1 MEEFTLSEE
10 RVNGGFV
17 AHLYNALLPA
27 AVAAGGAGELS
38 FGGDRAAIRI
48 RAPEGAQIKQA
59 AAEAVAEIVCIGY
72 KYRFMEERLSVCLSR
87 RERRLLISALI
98 AADFAGDAAYVRRKA
113 KVGGEWA
120 VDGFWNFRLAAL
132 REKTGEKEG
141 VVCGTGE
148 IGGVQ
153 CAIFSMDYRFMM
165 GSMGHAVGEKIART
179 FEYATEHKLPVV
191 GFVLSGGAR
200 MQEGIVS
207 LMQMAKTSAAVAK
220 HGEAGLLY
228 VAVLTDPTTGGV
240 SASFAFDADIIL
252 AEKGALI
259 GFAGPRVIEQT
270 IRQKLPEGFQR
281 AELLQEKGFVDRI
294 CERKDMKDTLAAIL
308 KLHCAEVS
316 E

>member
-1 MEEFTLSEE
+1 MPPIKQIHALFHRFCTKRNKTARISYNRCVEEFTLSEE

-132 REKTGEKEG
+132 REKWEHIVRYVPAGFSAPDLKKFCAFLAGESANKIYLKGNVVYGADFMPLRKSRLTGEED
-141 VVCGTGE
+141 VCSE
-148 IGGVQ
+148 IVLSDAGFIYCLGDVEDSVGDFLQ
-153 CAIFSMDYRFMM
+153 KYYAERAIFS
-165 GSMGHAVGEKIART
+165 
-179 FEYATEHKLPVV
+179 
-191 GFVLSGGAR
+191 
-200 MQEGIVS
+200 
-207 LMQMAKTSAAVAK
+207 
-220 HGEAGLLY
+220 
-228 VAVLTDPTTGGV
+228 
-240 SASFAFDADIIL
+240 
-252 AEKGALI
+252 
-259 GFAGPRVIEQT
+259 
-270 IRQKLPEGFQR
+270 
-281 AELLQEKGFVDRI
+281 
-294 CERKDMKDTLAAIL
+294 
-308 KLHCAEVS
+308 
-316 E
+316 